1 MSRLALV
8 CAISILPLFG
18 VGCGT
23 PEASRRV
30 AIDPSPLEPWA
41 EPINDA
47 LEVGAEAFE
56 GDFNSGITT
65 LQPFEGRV
73 WIGYGDATKNI
84 GSELPVVFRWFESPR
99 DPIARTADVL
109 AAGQGA
115 QQRSPADTG
124 EEQIE
129 PYRIIEG
136 ALWQPGVDSNNPDEA
151 WTQTKAGTWRLVDGE
166 RVQTKLIDGNVFKL
180 ESRDGVPAWR
190 KYRNIP
196 GGEHV
201 HDLAAFDGSIY
212 AVGSGAD
219 YRFEFGNGKVF
230 RYLWR
235 SDDGGETFRTVLRV
249 EVPEVGYDTRYRRL
263 LATGD
268 RLYVLGYLNPFSTG
282 GEIEGSS
289 IVVRH
294 QDGATVF
301 TDLEGPLSE
310 MLPLRTFYVPG
321 EDWGLVAAR
330 RGRKGSNHAFRA
342 DEHRVD
348 ELPGWAGRRILDV
361 QFLADGERFLVLA
374 GSAGTGVETEE
385 VERFE
390 ILVGETDDPD
400 RLESIMPVEGVV
412 PRSMA
417 IFEDVLLIGTDDGR
431 VFKSAL
437 FGEDDS

>member
-1 MSRLALV
+1 MCRLLLCCSLSLA
-8 CAISILPLFG
+8 PLLG
-18 VGCGT
+18 SGCGINQ
-23 PEASRRV
+23 ASRSPV
-30 AIDPSPLEPWA
+30 IDPGPLEPWA

-47 LEVGAEAFE
+47 LEVGEEAFD
-56 GDFNSGITT
+56 GDFNAGITT

-73 WIGYGDATKNI
+73 WIGYGDATRNI
-84 GSELPVVFRWFESPR
+84 GSELPVTFRWFEDPR
-99 DPIARTADVL
+99 DPVARTADVL

-115 QQRSPADTG
+115 RQRTPADTG

-129 PYRIIEG
+129 PYRIVDG

-151 WTQTKAGTWRLVDGE
+151 WTQTKSGTWRLVDGE
-166 RVQTKLIDGNVFKL
+166 RVQTRLIDGNVFKL
-180 ESRDGVPAWR
+180 ESRNGVPVWR

-263 LATGD
+263 LAVGD
-268 RLYVLGYLNPFSTG
+268 RLYVLGYLNPFQTG

-294 QDGATVF
+294 ENGAPRW

-310 MLPLRTFYVPG
+310 MLPLRTFNVPD
-321 EDWGLVAAR
+321 EEWGLISAR
-330 RGRKGSNHAFRA
+330 RGRTGSNHVFRA
-342 DEHRVD
+342 DEHGVV
-348 ELPGWAGRRILDV
+348 ELESWAGRRVLDV
-361 QFLADGERFLVLA
+361 GFLPEDERFLVLA
-374 GSAGTGVETEE
+374 GSSGTGTEEETET
-385 VERFE
+385 FE
-390 ILVGETDDPD
+390 ILMGVKSDPD
-400 RLESIMPVEGVV
+400 RLSPVMPVEGVE
-412 PRSMA
+412 PRSMTVFDGA
-417 IFEDVLLIGTDDGR
+417 LLIGTEDGR
-431 VFKSAL
+431 VFRSML
-437 FGEDDS
+437 HGSDDS